1 MKKIRNILVNI
12 ITLFNVFFF
21 KKKFKKIIFFHTP
34 QSAGNSIHYFFKLN
48 FGFRGFG
55 IEDDDLPLDNSFYDK
70 FLYIYGHFGLD
81 RMKNKEFRKDYF
93 YLFNIRNP
101 KNRYL
106 SNYYRNKKLNEKKNH
121 QFLSLEEFLK
131 LRLSQNADNYYTRYL
146 SGETI
151 IEDKNKVSEEIFYKA
166 LNNLDKINFY
176 FILEESE
183 KSFKELIQRLNIK
196 FPLSNFFSLYKNKV
210 SGSKYP
216 TISDKEKEL
225 LEKLTYYDSQIY
237 EKILLL
243 NKKNNT

>member
-1 MKKIRNILVNI
+1 MKKIRNLIVNL
-12 ITLFNVFFF
+12 ITSLNVYFF

-55 IEDDDLPLDNSFYDK
+55 LEDEDLPLNNSFYDK

-81 RMKNKEFRKDYF
+81 RMKNLEFRKDYF

-106 SNYYRNKKLNEKKNH
+106 SNYYRNKELH
-121 QFLSLEEFLK
+121 QKENKQFISLEDFLK

-151 IEDKNKVSEEIFYKA
+151 IEDKNKVSEEIFKKA
-166 LNNLDKINFY
+166 IGNLNKINFY

-183 KSFKELIQRLNIK
+183 KSFKELTRMLNIK
-196 FPLSNFFSLYKNKV
+196 FPVSNFFTLYKNKV

-216 TISDKEKEL
+216 NISDKEQKL
-225 LEKLTYYDSQIY
+225 LEQLTVYDSQIY

-243 NKKNNT
+243 NKKN